1 MVKIGVVTGGTR
13 GIGKRIVE
21 QQLRHGNT
29 IITTYGHNT
38 KNAEE
43 VTQDLRKYKGNF
55 ELRKVSVNDE
65 KSQHELANFIRQKYG
80 RIDFLVNNAG
90 ISISDF
96 SLHLPLEEWERV
108 LNINLTGTFMTVKF
122 LVPLMLKSSNASIVN
137 ISSQVGLT
145 GNHGQIAYSASKA
158 GVNGITKSLAQELS
172 RKNIRVNSVAP
183 GFIET
188 NMLGEMSYEE
198 LERKKSNV
206 LLERFGKP
214 EEIANVVDFL
224 ISERSSY
231 VNSSIINV
239 DGGRRF

>member
-188 NMLGEMSYEE
+188 NMLGEMSDEE
-198 LERKKSNV
+198 LERKRSNV

>member
-137 ISSQVGLT
+137 ISSQVRLT

-188 NMLGEMSYEE
+188 NMLGEMSDEE
-198 LERKKSNV
+198 LERKRSNV

>member
-1 MVKIGVVTGGTR
+1 MVKIGVVTGGTG

-188 NMLGEMSYEE
+188 NMLGEMSDEE
-198 LERKKSNV
+198 LERKRSNV
-206 LLERFGKP
+206 LLERFGEP

>member
-137 ISSQVGLT
+137 ISS
-145 GNHGQIAYSASKA
+145 
-158 GVNGITKSLAQELS
+158 
-172 RKNIRVNSVAP
+172 
-183 GFIET
+183 
-188 NMLGEMSYEE
+188 
-198 LERKKSNV
+198 
-206 LLERFGKP
+206 
-214 EEIANVVDFL
+214 
-224 ISERSSY
+224 
-231 VNSSIINV
+231 
-239 DGGRRF
+239 